1 MILGLPAADWF
12 ASYGNTAFEIIG
24 TLAFALSGLIEAAR
38 KKLDI
43 VGMAMVTFLA
53 AFGGGTL
60 RDILLDRRP
69 FFWVQNQFWI
79 WVVLGLCGLALVFMR
94 SRHIEPTERATAWPD
109 AIGLGIFTAGGTQI
123 ALQAGMPAL
132 IAVTMGIITAVFGG
146 VLRDVVVNEI
156 PRAFVDHQPYT
167 VVAFAGGWVV
177 VALDLI
183 GVSSFVAVAAGAA
196 VITTLRFMAMI
207 FSWRLPTWR
216 V

>member
-1 MILGLPAADWF
+1 MTPGILITDWF
-12 ASYGNTAFEIIG
+12 VSYGTNVFEIIG

-60 RDILLDRRP
+60 RDILLDKRP

-79 WVVLGLCGLALVFMR
+79 WVVLGMCALALFFMR
-94 SRHIEPTERATAWPD
+94 ARHVEPTERATAWPD
-109 AIGLGIFTAGGTQI
+109 AIGLGIFSAVGTHV
-123 ALQAGMPAL
+123 ALQSGVPA
-132 IAVTMGIITAVFGG
+132 IVAVIMGVITAVLGG

-156 PRAFVDHQPYT
+156 PRAFVDHQPYS
-167 VVAFAGGWVV
+167 VLAFAGGWVV
-177 VALDLI
+177 VGLDAVGTSPFISVGLGALV
-183 GVSSFVAVAAGAA
+183 VSA
-196 VITTLRFMAMI
+196 LRFSAMI
-207 FSWRLPTWR
+207 FAWRLPTWR

>member
-1 MILGLPAADWF
+1 MTSGISIAEWLV
-12 ASYGNTAFEIIG
+12 SYGNTSFEIIG

-79 WVVLGLCGLALVFMR
+79 WVVIGICALALVFMR
-94 SRHIEPTERATAWPD
+94 ARHVELTQRATTWPD
-109 AIGLGIFTAGGTQI
+109 AIGLGIFSAGGTHI
-123 ALQAGMPAL
+123 ALQAGVPA
-132 IAVTMGIITAVFGG
+132 IVAVIMGIITAVFGG

-156 PRAFVDHQPYT
+156 PRAFVDHQPYSI
-167 VVAFAGGWVV
+167 VAFFGGWIVV
-177 VALDLI
+177 GLDAIGSSPFISVGVGAL
-183 GVSSFVAVAAGAA
+183 
-196 VITTLRFMAMI
+196 VITAVRFAAMI
-207 FSWRLPTWR
+207 FGWRLPTWR